1 MILRDIQESS
11 LVVGAGKLWHE
22 ATEAEFLSAIRDGK
36 LPRDAFQRWLVQ
48 DYSFAKGITTFQAI
62 AVARTPRPAQTVLI
76 QGLSALD
83 AELDW
88 FEQNAKQHALELNTA
103 LHPTCS
109 RYVDYLV
116 ASAYTQPFEVL
127 LAILYGVEASYLCA
141 WSALEASGPY
151 AEFINRWSNVQFVT
165 YVRELLDVCN
175 RHTHDLQQ
183 EQFNEVLRHER
194 DFWRM
199 TWEG

>member
-76 QGLSALD
+76 QGLRALD

-88 FEQNAKQHALELNTA
+88 FEQNAKQHAFELNTA

>member
-1 MILRDIQESS
+1 MSLREIEESP
-11 LVVGAGKLWHE
+11 LVVSAGKLWRE
-22 ATEAEFLSAIRDGK
+22 STEADFLTAIRDGK
-36 LPRDAFQRWLVQ
+36 LPREAFQRWLVQ
-48 DYSFAKGITTFQAI
+48 DYLFAKGLTAFQAI
-62 AVARTPRPAQTVLI
+62 AVARAPRSAQKVLI
-76 QGLSALD
+76 GGLSALD

-88 FEQNAKQHALELNTA
+88 FEQNAQRQALDLNAA
-103 LHPTCS
+103 LHPTCR
-109 RYVDYLV
+109 RYVDYLI

-141 WSALEASGPY
+141 WSAVEASGPY
-151 AEFINRWSNVQFVT
+151 AEFINRWSNAQFVG
-165 YVRELLDVCN
+165 YVRGLLDVCK
-175 RHTHDLQQ
+175 RHTHELQQ

>member
-1 MILRDIQESS
+1 MTLREFEESP
-11 LVVGAGKLWHE
+11 LVVGAGGLWRE
-22 ATEAEFLSAIRDGK
+22 ATEAEFLSAIRDGN
-36 LPRDAFQRWLVQ
+36 LPREAFQRWLVQ
-48 DYSFAKGITTFQAI
+48 DYSFAKGLAMFQSI
-62 AVARTPRPAQTVLI
+62 AVARAPRPVQKVLI
-76 QGLSALD
+76 GGLSALD

-88 FEQNAKQHALELNTA
+88 FEQNAQRQALELNAA
-103 LHPTCS
+103 LHPTCR
-109 RYVDYLV
+109 RYVDYLI

-151 AEFINRWSNVQFVT
+151 AEFINRWSNAQFVA
-165 YVRELLDVCN
+165 YVRGLLDLCH
-175 RHTHDLQQ
+175 RHAHDLQQ

-194 DFWRM
+194 DFWKM

>member
-1 MILRDIQESS
+1 MTPREFETSP
-11 LVVGAGKLWHE
+11 LVVGAGELWPQAIH
-22 ATEAEFLSAIRDGK
+22 ADFLSAIGDGD
-36 LPRDAFQRWLVQ
+36 LPREAFERWLVQ
-48 DYSFAKGITTFQAI
+48 DYLFAQGLATFQSI
-62 AVARTPRPAQTVLI
+62 AVAKTPRPAQKVLI
-76 QGLSALD
+76 GGLSALD

-88 FEQNAKQHALELNTA
+88 FEQNAQRQALDLNAA
-103 LHPTCS
+103 LHPTCR
-109 RYVDYLV
+109 RYVDYLI

-151 AEFINRWSNVQFVT
+151 AEFINRWSNTQFVA
-165 YVRELLDVCN
+165 YVRGLLDVCN
-175 RHTHDLQQ
+175 LHTHELQQ

-194 DFWRM
+194 DFWKM

>member
-1 MILRDIQESS
+1 MSLPQFEKSA
-11 LVVGAGKLWHE
+11 LVVGAGGLWRE
-22 ATEAEFLSAIRDGK
+22 ATEAEFLSAIRDGD
-36 LPRDAFQRWLVQ
+36 LPREAFQRWLVQ
-48 DYSFAKGITTFQAI
+48 DYSFAKGLVAFQAI
-62 AVARTPRPAQTVLI
+62 AVSRAPRPAQKVLI
-76 QGLSALD
+76 GGLSALD

-88 FEQNAKQHALELNTA
+88 FEKNAQRQALELNAA
-103 LHPTCS
+103 LHPTCR
-109 RYVDYLV
+109 RYVDYLI

-151 AEFINRWSNVQFVT
+151 AEFINRWSNTEFVA

-175 RHTHDLQQ
+175 LHTHELQQ

-194 DFWRM
+194 DFWKM

>member
-1 MILRDIQESS
+1 MSLREFEESP
-11 LVVGAGKLWHE
+11 LVVRSGGLWRE
-22 ATEAEFLSAIRDGK
+22 ATEAEFLSAIRDGN
-36 LPRDAFQRWLVQ
+36 LPREAFQRWLVQ
-48 DYSFAKGITTFQAI
+48 DYSFAKGLGAFQAI
-62 AVARTPRPAQTVLI
+62 AVAKTPRPAQKVLI
-76 QGLSALD
+76 GGLSALD

-88 FEQNAKQHALELNTA
+88 FEQNAQRQALDLNAA
-103 LHPTCS
+103 LHPTCR
-109 RYVDYLV
+109 RYVDYLI

-151 AEFINRWSNVQFVT
+151 AEFINRWSNAQFVA
-165 YVRELLDVCN
+165 YVRGLLDVCN
-175 RHTHDLQQ
+175 LHTHELQQ

>member
-1 MILRDIQESS
+1 MSLREFEESP
-11 LVVGAGKLWHE
+11 LVVGSGGLWRE
-22 ATEAEFLSAIRDGK
+22 ATEAEFLSAIRDGN
-36 LPRDAFQRWLVQ
+36 LPREAFQRWLVQ
-48 DYSFAKGITTFQAI
+48 DYSFANGLVAFQAI
-62 AVARTPRPAQTVLI
+62 AVAKTPRPVQQVLI
-76 QGLSALD
+76 GGLSALD

-88 FEQNAKQHALELNTA
+88 FEQNAQRQSLDLNAA
-103 LHPTCS
+103 LHPTCR
-109 RYVDYLV
+109 RYVDYLI

-151 AEFINRWSNVQFVT
+151 AEFINRWLNAQFVA
-165 YVRELLDVCN
+165 YVRGLLDVCN
-175 RHTHDLQQ
+175 RHTHELQQ